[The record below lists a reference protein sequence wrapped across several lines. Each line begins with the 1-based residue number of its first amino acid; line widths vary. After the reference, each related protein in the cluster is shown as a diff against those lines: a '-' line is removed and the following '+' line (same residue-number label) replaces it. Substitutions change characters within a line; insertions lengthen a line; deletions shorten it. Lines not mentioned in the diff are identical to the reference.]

1 MLTRLDL
8 GSLSVCGVSVGGVY
22 TSLLVPELSAIFDA
36 GLAPRSFVGAKF
48 LFLSHGH
55 ADHIG
60 ALPSLIGIR
69 GLSHQ
74 PAPTT
79 FMPSEIVED
88 ISAGLFSFSRGQR
101 RAIDVPIVGMQP
113 GDSAQLGA
121 DLHVRALRTLHSV
134 PSLAYVLYRRVDK
147 LKPEFLGMNH
157 EQIAQLRRQGAAL
170 FEQVER
176 HELAYVTDTLV
187 DVLDQNPLLFSV
199 RTLVL
204 ECTFLDEKKSRADS
218 RVKFHIHLDEII
230 ERAEQFENERIVLM
244 HFSQSYQPAE
254 VHRILAARL
263 PARLRERVV
272 ALCPTHGPWPG

>member
-1 MLTRLDL
+1 
-8 GSLSVCGVSVGGVY
+8 VGGVY

-88 ISAGLFSFSRGQR
+88 ISAGLLSFSRGQR
-101 RAIDVPIVGMQP
+101 RAIDVPIVGMSP
-113 GDSAQLGA
+113 GDDVQLGA
-121 DLHVRALRTLHSV
+121 DLYVRALRTLHSV

-147 LKPEFLGMNH
+147 LKAEFWGRNH
-157 EQIAQLRRQGAAL
+157 EEIAQLRRHGAPL

-187 DVLDQNPLLFSV
+187 DVLDQNPELFSV
-199 RTLVL
+199 RNLVL
-204 ECTFLDEKKSRADS
+204 ECTFLDEKKSRVDS
-218 RVKFHIHLDEII
+218 RGKFHIHLDEII

-244 HFSQSYQPAE
+244 HFSQSYQPVG
-254 VHRILAARL
+254 VHRILATRL
-263 PARLRERVV
+263 PPALRERVV
-272 ALCPTHGPWPG
+272 ALCPTHGTWPG